1 MSTLAKKRLEVELKQ
16 VEAARG
22 AQELRKEE
30 LLEQI
35 ATLDFNIAN
44 QSKREEELKTQIKE
58 ME

>member
-35 ATLDFNIAN
+35 VTLDFNITN

>member
-1 MSTLAKKRLEVELKQ
+1 MSPLAKKRLEVELKQ

-35 ATLDFNIAN
+35 TSLDNNIAI
-44 QSKREEELKTQIKE
+44 QIKREDELKQQLKE
-58 ME
+58 MV